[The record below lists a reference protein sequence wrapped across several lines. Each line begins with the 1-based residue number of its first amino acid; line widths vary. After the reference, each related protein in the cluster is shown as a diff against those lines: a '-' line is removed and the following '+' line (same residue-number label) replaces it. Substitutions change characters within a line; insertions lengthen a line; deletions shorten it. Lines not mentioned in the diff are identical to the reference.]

1 MARRENGTGNVYQRK
16 SDGLWVGRIDAG
28 FTPNGKRRRATVSA
42 KTEAQA
48 KRKLRELAARVNAGG
63 GAGTDSRMTVKR
75 YAEKWLEVK
84 VTRLRPKAYN
94 AAASPIRRWIVPTI
108 GHRRLTELTPDHVR
122 QLERAQR
129 AAGRKGTTAHATYR
143 TLMNMLRDAERDGYL
158 IPRSVLVAAAPTM
171 APSDRQAIPVE
182 DLQKILRAAESW
194 PGGLRWLLALL
205 YGWRQGESLGLV
217 KESIDLGSGRFYV
230 DWQLQ
235 ALPYLN
241 PKVKSAGFRLPDD
254 FICRWLV
261 DSWHL
266 TLPKSKAGVRSA
278 SIPEPLRPFMVDAVK
293 SVDNPFGLLFPS
305 HQGRPRNDKQD
316 RADWRELQ
324 ELAGVAHPSGRPY
337 HVHEC
342 RNVAASRLRQLGG
355 DDQAVIALMGHSS
368 IQTTRIYQ
376 TVTDADQAAL
386 VDAAYA
392 GLLEIRESV
401 TVQGEVVIGELT

>member
-16 SDGLWVGRIDAG
+16 GDGLWVGRIDAG

-48 KRKLRELAARVNAGG
+48 KRKLRELSARVNAGG
-63 GAGTDSRMTVKR
+63 GIGTDARMTVKR

-94 AAASPIRRWIVPTI
+94 AAASPIRRWIIPTV
-108 GHRRLTELTPDHVR
+108 GHRRLTELTLDHVR
-122 QLERAQR
+122 EVERAQR
-129 AAGRKGTTAHATYR
+129 KAGRKGTTAAATQR
-143 TLMNMLRDAERDGYL
+143 TLLNMLRDAEKDGYL
-158 IPRSVLVAAAPTM
+158 IPRSVLAADTPTTS
-171 APSDRQAIPVE
+171 PSDRMPIPVDE
-182 DLQKILRAAESW
+182 LHKVLKTAASW

-205 YGWRQGESLGLV
+205 YGWRQGEALGLV
-217 KESIDLGSGRFYV
+217 KDSIDLETNRFFV

-235 ALPYLN
+235 ALPYLDRT
-241 PKVKSAGFRLPDD
+241 KKSAGFRVPDD
-254 FICRWLV
+254 FVTTWLV

-266 TLPKSKAGVRSA
+266 TVPKSKAGVRSA
-278 SIPEPLRPFMVDAVK
+278 AIPEPLRPLMKDAVT

-316 RADWRELQ
+316 RADWHELQ
-324 ELAGVAHPSGRPY
+324 AAAGVAHPSGRPY

-355 DDQAVIALMGHSS
+355 DDLAVKTLMGHASV
-368 IQTTRIYQ
+368 QTTRIYQ
-376 TVTDADQAAL
+376 AVDDADQAAL
-386 VDAAYA
+386 VDASYA
-392 GLLEIRESV
+392 GLLQIRE
-401 TVQGEVVIGELT
+401 GEVVEGAVVKIT